1 MADRYLSLQMN
12 ICRQCFREKSQ
23 DIGFNKVGFLFD
35 YIRMASMSNLWDTK
49 TDGVFF
55 FQPTTVP
62 LRYEPGTPLS
72 PFFLFAF
79 SRPIRLHDMYFP
91 ISRCSALGEAKKST
105 WEEKRIPN

>member
-55 FQPTTVP
+55 FSTYNSTVKIRTRNTVVSFFSFC
-62 LRYEPGTPLS
+62 LFSTHSSSRYV
-72 PFFLFAF
+72 F
-79 SRPIRLHDMYFP
+79 SDFTL
-91 ISRCSALGEAKKST
+91 LGA
-105 WEEKRIPN
+105 W